1 MLKGSD
7 YVAVV
12 RITDAPGNVLAAP
25 GQTCERVPSVNL
37 ESLARRGRIKRV
49 ERPAVMAPPMAP
61 RLVTRKVVK
70 PRGEE

>member
-37 ESLARRGRIKRV
+37 ESLVRRGRIKKV
-49 ERPAVMAPPMAP
+49 ARPEVVAIPTP
-61 RLVTRKVVK
+61 RLVTRKVVR
-70 PRGEE
+70 PREEE